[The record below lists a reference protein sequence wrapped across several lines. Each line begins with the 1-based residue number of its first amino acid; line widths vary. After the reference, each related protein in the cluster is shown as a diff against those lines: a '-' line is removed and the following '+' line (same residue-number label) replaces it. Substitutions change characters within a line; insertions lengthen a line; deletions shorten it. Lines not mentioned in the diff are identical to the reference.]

1 MAHTVGG
8 NTLYVTDDEVNDS
21 ALVAELEVINATSTV
36 LQHFSK
42 PSERRTLAAY
52 VIGSSTYNSIRALS
66 SGSSVAAYTSDVGSQ
81 GNYYLTSVN
90 GKRLRGTPYGFSGS
104 SGSDPIYNV
113 TIQMIRA

>member
-1 MAHTVGG
+1 MAHSLGSH
-8 NTLYVTDDEVNDS
+8 TLYVTDDEINNS

-52 VIGSSTYNSIRALS
+52 VIGASAYDSIRALS
-66 SGSSVAAYTSDVGSQ
+66 SGSATAGYTNDIGSQ
-81 GNYYLTSVN
+81 GNYYLTAVN

-113 TIQMIRA
+113 TIQMIKA